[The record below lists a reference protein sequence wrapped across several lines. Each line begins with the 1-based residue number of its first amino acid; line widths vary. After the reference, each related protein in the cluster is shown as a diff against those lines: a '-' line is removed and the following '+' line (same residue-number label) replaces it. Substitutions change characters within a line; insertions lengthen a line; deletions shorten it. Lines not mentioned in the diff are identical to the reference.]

1 MPVVAPEPFQ
11 PTPPEIAQAQESHGE
26 LLSLLKHQPKSLV
39 LMDPESQSQ
48 ILIPQAVVRL
58 LVETLKQMARGRAV
72 TLLPIHSEVTTQQA
86 ADLLNVSRPYF
97 IKLLDEGKLP
107 YKKVGRHRRI
117 GFEDLMRFKHQDD
130 LERDEAFEEM
140 VKLSQEMGLGYE

>member
-1 MPVVAPEPFQ
+1 M
-11 PTPPEIAQAQESHGE
+11 
-26 LLSLLKHQPKSLV
+26 SLLKHHPESLV

-107 YKKVGRHRRI
+107 FKLVGRHRRI
-117 GFEDLMRFKHQDD
+117 RFEDLMRFKHQDD
-130 LERDEAFEEM
+130 LERDEAFDEM
-140 VKLSQEMGLGYE
+140 VRMSQEMGLGYE

>member
-1 MPVVAPEPFQ
+1 MLAPEPFQ
-11 PTPPEIAQAQESHGE
+11 PTPTEIVQAEESHGE
-26 LLSLLKHQPKSLV
+26 LLSLLKHHPESLV

-107 YKKVGRHRRI
+107 FKLVGRHRRI
-117 GFEDLMRFKHQDD
+117 RFEDLMRFKHQDD
-130 LERDEAFEEM
+130 LERDEAFDEM
-140 VKLSQEMGLGYE
+140 VRMSQEMGLGYE